1 MSKKKYILANDKTR
15 KQILLRID
23 NDLYK
28 HIKEVSEAEDKSIT
42 LVINEI
48 LRFALNKYL
57 EPVESV

>member
-1 MSKKKYILANDKTR
+1 MGWKDEQIDKI
-15 KQILLRID
+15 QASGVSNSLQ
-23 NDLYK
+23 YK
-28 HIKEVSEAEDKSIT
+28 HIKEVSEAEDKPIT